1 MKTLLLFLISF
12 SAYSQAQIQIDSH
25 TFLFKGETISHSY
38 FGKATIASGI
48 ATLELRMEDIV
59 TVLIIDNGVK
69 ARHLIR
75 KDGMYDLQFESSRK
89 PLIIFTDNQGN
100 LLYWQI

>member
-1 MKTLLLFLISF
+1 MKTLLLFLLSF
-12 SAYSQAQIQIDSH
+12 NLYSQVQIQVESH
-25 TFLFKGETISHSY
+25 TFLVKGETISHSY
-38 FGKATIASGI
+38 FGKATIASGT

-59 TVLIIDNGVK
+59 TIFIVDKRVK
-69 ARHLIR
+69 TRHLIR
-75 KDGMYDLQFESSRK
+75 QNGIYDLQFESSNK